1 MQLQI
6 KDITKKYKNKTALN
20 HVSIVLE
27 PGVYGFLG
35 PNGAGKSTL
44 MNILAGVIRA
54 SEGEILLD
62 GKNVLSMGSE
72 YRNLL
77 GYLPQTSGY
86 YKNFTG
92 KEFLYYMAAIKGMSD
107 KKYIDEKIEELL
119 LKVNLKGAE
128 NKKIGQYSGGMRQRL
143 GIAQAFLNDSTI
155 LILDEPTVGL
165 DPKER
170 IRFRNLLTE
179 MSEKTIIILATHI
192 VSDVE
197 YIADK
202 LILIKEGEIVM
213 TGNVSDCVQNIQG
226 KVYEVNVAD
235 KGTESLLDRVKVVNI
250 NKQSQEIK
258 VRYVADE
265 NEKIENSRKVTPMLE
280 DLYMY
285 YFG

>member
-6 KDITKKYKNKTALN
+6 KDIIKKYKNKTALN
-20 HVSIVLE
+20 NVNIVLE

-44 MNILAGVIRA
+44 MNILAGVLKA
-54 SEGEILLD
+54 SQGEILLD
-62 GKNVLSMGSE
+62 GKNVLSMGYE
-72 YRNLL
+72 YRKLL

-92 KEFLYYMAAIKGMSD
+92 KEFLQYMAAIKGMSD

-119 LKVNLKGAE
+119 VKVNLKGAE
-128 NKKIGQYSGGMRQRL
+128 NRKIGQYSGGMRQRL
-143 GIAQAFLNDSTI
+143 GIAQAFINEPSI

-179 MSEKTIIILATHI
+179 MSENTIIILATHI

-197 YIADK
+197 FTADK
-202 LILIKEGEIVM
+202 LILIKDGEIIM
-213 TGNVSDCVQNIQG
+213 TGNVSDCVSHIQG
-226 KVYEVNVAD
+226 KVYEAD
-235 KGTESLLDRVKVVNI
+235 MAAKGSEDLLDKLKVVNV
-250 NKQSQEIK
+250 NKHSEGIR
-258 VRYVADE
+258 VRYVSDE
-265 NEKIENSRKVTPMLE
+265 NDKVENARKTEPMLE